1 MRDWYAK
8 CGNNCGRCALYAGN
22 LTDEKREWCASGMA
36 RYINWRPKPE
46 NLRQCAG
53 CQATKGFHYIKNCP
67 VRLCAQHNDA
77 ENCAHCAVFPCPE
90 VPTVSVSVDYR
101 AQVADR
107 LGSPIPEE
115 DYQAFIEPYEGMKHL
130 QEIRDSLGPEDIVE
144 MKEVRPLS
152 ARLVRFPDG
161 LALSEGQVVG
171 FRALHQLMADV
182 LTGRADRYV
191 RQILLKKRRPLILT
205 LLWVFGRYGGQT
217 ADGLQLVIDGE
228 VHRSL
233 ADFAAIVRKRD
244 NALHGAA
251 AVSVGL
257 LRDLDVR
264 IEHEP
269 LTKKT
274 WRLRMSVG
282 DDAGGDGMLKAL
294 KDYAG
299 ALVEAYGEPV
309 YAGSGRYK
317 GEAFGCFSK
326 ADMRVLSKGRCHRST
341 AQGQGAPRGRGGCRP
356 PGARTREGRRR
367 ATRGGPIVN

>member
-1 MRDWYAK
+1 MRDLFAK

-53 CQATKGFHYIKNCP
+53 CQAIKGFHYIKNCP
-67 VRLCAQHNDA
+67 VRLCAQHNGVK
-77 ENCAHCAVFPCPE
+77 NCAHCAAFPCPE

-101 AQVADR
+101 AQVTDR
-107 LGSPIPEE
+107 LGSLIPEE
-115 DYQAFIEPYEGMKHL
+115 DYQAFIEPYEGMRHL
-130 QEIRDSLGPEDIVE
+130 HEIRESLGPEDIVE
-144 MKEVRPLS
+144 IKEVRPLRT
-152 ARLVRFPDG
+152 RLAGFPDD
-161 LALSEGQVVG
+161 LISSEEDRDG
-171 FRALHQLMADV
+171 FRALHQLMTDV

-191 RQILLKKRRPLILT
+191 RQIMLKKRRRLILT
-205 LLWVFGRYGGQT
+205 LLWVFGRYGGLT
-217 ADGLQLVIDGE
+217 ADGSQLVIDGE
-228 VHRSL
+228 VHRSS
-233 ADFAAIVRKRD
+233 ADFGAIVRKRD

-251 AVSVGL
+251 AASVGL
-257 LRDLDVR
+257 LKDLDVR

-282 DDAGGDGMLKAL
+282 DDARAGGMLEAL
-294 KDYAG
+294 KDYTS

-317 GEAFGCFSK
+317 GEAFACFSK
-326 ADMRVLSKGRCHRST
+326 ADMRVLGKG
-341 AQGQGAPRGRGGCRP
+341 
-356 PGARTREGRRR
+356 E
-367 ATRGGPIVN
+367 